1 MSALKK
7 EGIDELYNQITNL
20 FKLNEVDSGNE
31 IVITNERHKNQ
42 IRKAKESIREGIEAV
57 KNNMP
62 IDISSIHIKQALDD
76 LGEITGKN
84 ASEDIINEIFK
95 KFCLG
100 K

>member
-1 MSALKK
+1 M
-7 EGIDELYNQITNL
+7 
-20 FKLNEVDSGNE
+20 
-31 IVITNERHKNQ
+31 
-42 IRKAKESIREGIEAV
+42 ESI

-62 IDISSIHIKQALDD
+62 IDISSIYIKQALED